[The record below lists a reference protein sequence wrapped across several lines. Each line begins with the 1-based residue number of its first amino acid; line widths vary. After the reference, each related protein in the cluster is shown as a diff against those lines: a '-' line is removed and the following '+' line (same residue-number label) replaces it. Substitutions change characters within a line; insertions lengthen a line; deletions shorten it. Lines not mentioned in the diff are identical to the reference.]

1 MKYKATLNKKEYK
14 EFTSRIDE
22 LSKRGFNLP
31 HTVEYTGD
39 GEFKIEIITELDLVE
54 LDKLGDDDV

>member
-14 EFTSRIDE
+14 EFTLKIDE

-39 GEFKIEIITELDLVE
+39 GEFKIEIITELDLEE